1 MAKKTTKSASRAGAR
16 TGGSA
21 RPAATPA
28 GPAPAPPT
36 HEEIARRAH
45 EIFLAR
51 GGVPGRDMDDWL
63 EAEQELTR
71 SSSR

>member
-1 MAKKTTKSASRAGAR
+1 MAKKTTKTVSRASGR

-21 RPAATPA
+21 RPAAA
-28 GPAPAPPT
+28 APAPALPT

-51 GGVPGRDMDDWL
+51 GGAPGRDMDDWL
-63 EAEQELTR
+63 KAEQELTR